1 MYEKIITSFAD
12 IVKNKRNS
20 FIKKR
25 FLFSDL
31 IKTCEGALY
40 KFHNFGRVKM
50 LDRAKRK
57 VYNAGIN

>member
-20 FIKKR
+20 FTKKR

-31 IKTCEGALY
+31 TKTCEGALY

-50 LDRAKRK
+50 LDRVKRK

>member
-1 MYEKIITSFAD
+1 MYAKIITSFAD

-20 FIKKR
+20 FTKKR

-31 IKTCEGALY
+31 TKTCEGALY
-40 KFHNFGRVKM
+40 KFHKFRWAKT